1 MLIAAGI
8 FILLLVMMDVFILIG
23 GALLDKSSA
32 PHAPNEIPVCS
43 ADAANATSALPR

>member
-32 PHAPNEIPVCS
+32 LHSPNEIPACS
-43 ADAANATSALPR
+43 ADAANVTSALPR